1 VVGGVPVTTDHLV
14 DARLA
19 QVTVSSV
26 TDPVLRG
33 LLADGELV
41 AGTGAS
47 GAADS
52 VFVVD
57 RDNRAVGADGVVR
70 GRLFLV
76 GPSTSDPVREGFGRP
91 GQRTRVFP
99 ANRRVAEAVVD
110 ALAERPQKLS
120 PASP

>member
-1 VVGGVPVTTDHLV
+1 M

-19 QVTVSSV
+19 QVTVPRV

-47 GAADS
+47 GAAES

-57 RDNRAVGADGVVR
+57 GDNRAVGADGVAR
-70 GRLFLV
+70 DGLFLV

-99 ANRRVAEAVVD
+99 ANRRVAEAVAD
-110 ALAERPQKLS
+110 ALVGRPQKLS
-120 PASP
+120 PASR